1 MVIYQAKSG
10 RIEFRGDVDGDTVWG
25 NLNQIAELFGRD
37 KSVISRHI
45 RNVFKSGELE
55 AKATVAKIATVQ
67 KEGNRQISREI
78 EYYNLDLILSV
89 GYRVDSKQATQFR
102 IWATKTLKQH
112 LLQGYTINRKR
123 IGANYAKFLQ
133 AVEDVKKLSANNTSL
148 KTSDV
153 LELVKTFAGAWF
165 SLESYDRQAFPQKGF
180 SKKALAVQSEDLY
193 SAIAAFKTELMRKSE
208 ATELFAQEKTR
219 GGMEAILASIL
230 QSAFGQDAYPSIE
243 EKAAHLL
250 YFTVKNHPFNDGN
263 KRTGAF
269 CFIWFLQKAGF
280 RFQERITPE
289 TLTALTL
296 LIAES
301 KPGDKERMVGLT
313 TLLLSGKYNSN

>member
-1 MVIYQAKSG
+1 MVIYQARSG
-10 RIEFRGDVDGDTVWG
+10 RIEFRGDVDGNTVWG
-25 NLNQIAELFGRD
+25 NLSQIAELFGRD

-45 RNVFKSGELE
+45 KNVFQSGELE
-55 AKATVAKIATVQ
+55 AEATVAKIATVQ

-102 IWATKTLKQH
+102 IWATKTLKRH

-123 IGANYAKFLQ
+123 IGTNYAKFLQ
-133 AVEDVKKLSANNTSL
+133 AVEDIKKISVGNTGL

-153 LELVKTFAGAWF
+153 LGLIKTFAGAWF
-165 SLESYDRQAFPQKGF
+165 SLESYDRQMFPQKGL
-180 SKKALAVQSEDLY
+180 SKKTLAIQSEDLY
-193 SAIAAFKTELMRKSE
+193 AAIATLKVELLRKDE
-208 ATELFAQEKTR
+208 ATELFAQEKTQ
-219 GGMEAILASIL
+219 GSMEAILASVL
-230 QSAFGQDAYPSIE
+230 QSAFSQDAYPSIE

-250 YFTVKNHPFNDGN
+250 YFTIKNHPFNDGN

-301 KPGDKERMVGLT
+301 KPRDKEQMIGLIV
-313 TLLLSGKYNSN
+313 LLLSGKYK